1 VLASFGV
8 RIALAAA
15 ISASLTGLMTVSMT
29 DLAFAQFPPPPP
41 PAGAGTSVRDRW
53 PEPPR
58 SSQSSPRTNPQ
69 TAPPSPAQ
77 PAAPRRQAA
86 PAATDDDAAP
96 KPAPPKPAANVIACS
111 GVFAKDSTHLKLA
124 IKYDSRNIAFGDVDG
139 PDGSKIKASIV
150 FPSDPR
156 RRLEV
161 LWNNEA
167 SRSDTSIIAINGK
180 SQWTAP
186 KGLKLG
192 MPLAAIEKL
201 NGKPFKVGAFGA
213 DGSASV
219 LGWEG
224 GALSSLPGGCKV
236 GLRLAADSNAPADA
250 RNAVTGDKQFLSND
264 ASVRAVKPSVSE
276 ILIGY

>member
-1 VLASFGV
+1 MLASFRV
-8 RIALAAA
+8 RVVLAAA
-15 ISASLTGLMTVSMT
+15 ISASVTGLVTGSVT
-29 DLAFAQFPPPPP
+29 NVAFAQFPPPP
-41 PAGAGTSVRDRW
+41 AGAGSSVQDRW
-53 PEPPR
+53 PDPPR
-58 SSQSSPRTNPQ
+58 NPQTNPQ
-69 TAPPSPAQ
+69 AAPPSAPPAQ
-77 PAAPRRQAA
+77 PPAPRRQAA
-86 PAATDDDAAP
+86 PATAADDAAP
-96 KPAPPKPAANVIACS
+96 PSPQRRSPPQTSIACS

-124 IKYDSRNIAFGDVDG
+124 IKYDSRNIVFGDVDG
-139 PDGSKIKASIV
+139 PDGSKIKASIL
-150 FPSDPR
+150 FPNDPR

-192 MPLAAIEKL
+192 LPLAALEKA

-236 GLRLAADSNAPADA
+236 GLRLAADSKAPPDA

-264 ASVRAVKPSVSE
+264 ASVRAVKPSVAE

>member
-1 VLASFGV
+1 
-8 RIALAAA
+8 
-15 ISASLTGLMTVSMT
+15 M
-29 DLAFAQFPPPPP
+29 
-41 PAGAGTSVRDRW
+41 RDRW
-53 PEPPR
+53 PDPPR
-58 SSQSSPRTNPQ
+58 NPQANPQ
-69 TAPPSPAQ
+69 TAPAAPGQ

-86 PAATDDDAAP
+86 PAADDAAP
-96 KPAPPKPAANVIACS
+96 PQPAAPKPAANVIACS

-124 IKYDSRNIAFGDVDG
+124 VKYDSRNIAFGDVDG
-139 PDGSKIKASIV
+139 PDGSKIKASIL
-150 FPSDPR
+150 FPNDPR

-180 SQWTAP
+180 SQWVAP

-192 MPLAAIEKL
+192 LPLAAVEKM
-201 NGKPFKVGAFGA
+201 NGKPFKVSAFGA

-224 GALSSLPGGCKV
+224 GALSSMPGGCKV
-236 GLRLAADSNAPADA
+236 GLRFAADGKAPPDA
-250 RNAVTGDKQFLSND
+250 RNAVTGDRQLLSND
-264 ASVRAVKPSVSE
+264 ASLRAVKPSVAE